1 MPTANAPREA
11 LTRRLEAFPRRAT
24 LVQILVLTNEGKESS
39 A

>member
-11 LTRRLEAFPRRAT
+11 LTRRLEAFSSQSRTCPDF
-24 LVQILVLTNEGKESS
+24 IITNEGKESS